1 MSDQVDGGA
10 HHRACAVVY
19 NAQGSGKE
27 GKEERER
34 EAGREGRKE
43 GSLPTPIV
51 PSEASYFVLPTKGQK
66 GHGLLPF

>member
-34 EAGREGRKE
+34 EAGREGRKD
-43 GSLPTPIV
+43 LYPP
-51 PSEASYFVLPTKGQK
+51 L
-66 GHGLLPF
+66 